1 MDKENLLHK
10 ELAYR
15 IIGVAMQV
23 HNELGHGFMEKVYEN
38 AMMVLLRREGMKA
51 FQQVPIIVKFLD
63 EIVGE
68 YFADIFV
75 DDKVICELKSV
86 DGISN
91 VHRAQALNYL
101 KATGLELAIILKFG
115 KEKLEFERLVFQLKS

>member
-23 HNELGHGFMEKVYEN
+23 HSELGYGFMEKVYEN

-51 FQQVPIIVKFLD
+51 LQQVPITVKFLD

-75 DDKVICELKSV
+75 DGKVIYELKSV

-91 VHRAQALNYL
+91 MHRAQALNYL
-101 KATGLELAIILKFG
+101 KATGLELAIILNFG
-115 KEKLEFERLVFQLKS
+115 KEKLEFERLVFQPKT

>member
-15 IIGVAMQV
+15 IIGIAMQV

-38 AMMVLLRREGMKA
+38 AMMVLLRREGIKA
-51 FQQVPIIVKFLD
+51 FQQVPITVKFLD

-68 YFADIFV
+68 YFSDIFV

-86 DGISN
+86 DDISN

-101 KATGLELAIILKFG
+101 KAKGLELAIILNFR
-115 KEKLEFERLVFQLKS
+115 KEKLEFERLVFQSKP

>member
-86 DGISN
+86 DGI
-91 VHRAQALNYL
+91 
-101 KATGLELAIILKFG
+101 
-115 KEKLEFERLVFQLKS
+115 